1 MLLMTSGGFFIGD
14 GDDDDHDGDTQRE
27 EENGS
32 TKLNALTQL
41 VICTSGSQLER

>member
-1 MLLMTSGGFFIGD
+1 MLLMTSDGFCIGDDD
-14 GDDDDHDGDTQRE
+14 GDDDGDTPSE

-41 VICTSGSQLER
+41 VIWTSGLQLEW